1 MPAPSKASQHL
12 FQAAE
17 HGADFPMARK
27 VRESMSSSDLHD
39 FASGPMAGKPE
50 HVRAGKPA
58 AAHSLRNLKHRI
70 KHGK

>member
-1 MPAPSKASQHL
+1 LPSESTSQQRL

-27 VRESMSSSDLHD
+27 VRASMSSSDLHD

-50 HVRAGKPA
+50 HTKKSAG
-58 AAHSLRNLKHRI
+58 AHSLRNLKKRI